1 VGLSIRGLIVVG
13 AGLVAIA
20 LTAVAGWGV
29 LNDATEFDFD
39 QCTDQHVGWAGE
51 MSRDAAL
58 IALANRF
65 ETALDQAPYC
75 ESDDAVAGVRAVY
88 RSPLTWE
95 QVKPEVVGLVEESGW
110 QQVERR
116 NCFMKEIDRHRVAM
130 KINSGAAEL
139 PRANIALSIYGVLEH
154 PTSCSSWH

>member
-1 VGLSIRGLIVVG
+1 
-13 AGLVAIA
+13 
-20 LTAVAGWGV
+20 
-29 LNDATEFDFD
+29 
-39 QCTDQHVGWAGE
+39 

-65 ETALDQAPYC
+65 ETALDPAPYC

-116 NCFMKEIDRHRVAM
+116 NCFMKEIDGHRVAM

-154 PTSCSSWH
+154 PTSCSSWY